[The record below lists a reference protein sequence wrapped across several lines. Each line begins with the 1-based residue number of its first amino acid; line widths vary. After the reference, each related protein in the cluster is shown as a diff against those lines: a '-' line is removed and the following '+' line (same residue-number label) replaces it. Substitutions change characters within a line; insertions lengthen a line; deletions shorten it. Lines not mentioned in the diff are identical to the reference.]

1 MTCQGLRCPR
11 PDHLHPPSRHRLGCR
26 GPTFS
31 PKTRI
36 RPRKRRP
43 STCNSFDCTQR
54 HAVDNARICRCAADR
69 LRMNA
74 AAGTSTRRDQRAS
87 ILDAPSIC
95 RSQDSIDQSISSCTF
110 LLTGRI
116 SSDSRREMKQD
127 DARKLDHATLE
138 EMRIRAV
145 RSVQAGES
153 PEVVARSMRINR
165 RTIYGWLAQYR
176 RGGWGALKA
185 KPLLGRPPK
194 LDARALQWIYNT
206 ITQKNP
212 LQLKFAFA
220 LWTRAMVAKLIKD
233 KFGVVL
239 SANSVGRLLAQLGI
253 TCQKPLH
260 RAQERD
266 EAVVE
271 QWLRKDYPKI
281 KALAQREKAEI
292 FFGDAA
298 HMRSDHHAGRTWGKR
313 GATPIVET
321 TGARHRMSLISAITA
336 RGHMRFMIKE
346 KGGVNAAVFIEFL
359 KRLMAGAKRAI
370 FLIVDRG
377 PAHIAKKTRAFV
389 DSQHGRLRLFFLPP
403 YSPDRNPDELVWK
416 HLKADTVGRMT
427 ITDKADFKVKVRASM
442 RQLQNDPEKI
452 RSFYQKPSLKYAA

>member
-1 MTCQGLRCPR
+1 
-11 PDHLHPPSRHRLGCR
+11 
-26 GPTFS
+26 
-31 PKTRI
+31 
-36 RPRKRRP
+36 
-43 STCNSFDCTQR
+43 
-54 HAVDNARICRCAADR
+54 
-69 LRMNA
+69 
-74 AAGTSTRRDQRAS
+74 
-87 ILDAPSIC
+87 
-95 RSQDSIDQSISSCTF
+95 
-110 LLTGRI
+110 
-116 SSDSRREMKQD
+116 MKQD
-127 DARKLDHATLE
+127 DARKLDHTTLE

-185 KPLLGRPPK
+185 KRLLGRPPK

-239 SANSVGRLLAQLGI
+239 SANSVGRLLAQLGV

-260 RAQERD
+260 RARERD
-266 EAVVE
+266 EA
-271 QWLRKDYPKI
+271 L
-281 KALAQREKAEI
+281 

-298 HMRSDHHAGRTWGKR
+298 HMRSDHHAGHTWGKK
-313 GATPIVET
+313 GETPVVKA
-321 TGARHRMSLISAITA
+321 TGARHGVSLISAITA

-427 ITDKADFKVKVRASM
+427 ITDKADFKAKVRASM

>member
-1 MTCQGLRCPR
+1 MR
-11 PDHLHPPSRHRLGCR
+11 
-26 GPTFS
+26 
-31 PKTRI
+31 
-36 RPRKRRP
+36 
-43 STCNSFDCTQR
+43 
-54 HAVDNARICRCAADR
+54 
-69 LRMNA
+69 
-74 AAGTSTRRDQRAS
+74 
-87 ILDAPSIC
+87 
-95 RSQDSIDQSISSCTF
+95 
-110 LLTGRI
+110 
-116 SSDSRREMKQD
+116 QD
-127 DARKLDHATLE
+127 DARKLDHTTLE

-233 KFGVVL
+233 RFGVVL

-266 EAVVE
+266 EALVK

-313 GATPIVET
+313 GKTPIVET

-336 RGHMRFMIKE
+336 RGHMRFMIKD

-359 KRLMAGAKRAI
+359 KRLMAGARD
-370 FLIVDRG
+370 FLDRRSR
-377 PAHIAKKTRAFV
+377 PRPHCQEDQSFCRQPTRQTAAVF
-389 DSQHGRLRLFFLPP
+389 SAALFARPQSRRTGLETPQGRHCWPHDNYRQ
-403 YSPDRNPDELVWK
+403 
-416 HLKADTVGRMT
+416 GR
-427 ITDKADFKVKVRASM
+427 F
-442 RQLQNDPEKI
+442 
-452 RSFYQKPSLKYAA
+452 

>member
-1 MTCQGLRCPR
+1 MVEG
-11 PDHLHPPSRHRLGCR
+11 PDFFWVVLQLAH
-26 GPTFS
+26 
-31 PKTRI
+31 
-36 RPRKRRP
+36 
-43 STCNSFDCTQR
+43 
-54 HAVDNARICRCAADR
+54 RCADP
-69 LRMNA
+69 
-74 AAGTSTRRDQRAS
+74 GFKIGS
-87 ILDAPSIC
+87 
-95 RSQDSIDQSISSCTF
+95 
-110 LLTGRI
+110 
-116 SSDSRREMKQD
+116 
-127 DARKLDHATLE
+127 
-138 EMRIRAV
+138 
-145 RSVQAGES
+145 
-153 PEVVARSMRINR
+153 
-165 RTIYGWLAQYR
+165 
-176 RGGWGALKA
+176 
-185 KPLLGRPPK
+185 RPPK

-321 TGARHRMSLISAITA
+321 TGARHRMRRLPRAAIC
-336 RGHMRFMIKE
+336 G
-346 KGGVNAAVFIEFL
+346 
-359 KRLMAGAKRAI
+359 
-370 FLIVDRG
+370 
-377 PAHIAKKTRAFV
+377 
-389 DSQHGRLRLFFLPP
+389 S
-403 YSPDRNPDELVWK
+403 
-416 HLKADTVGRMT
+416 
-427 ITDKADFKVKVRASM
+427 
-442 RQLQNDPEKI
+442 
-452 RSFYQKPSLKYAA
+452 